1 MKSVIKTSF
10 AGKSYEKSGVFVVTD
25 ISLENLESSANHN
38 LLSQMATKSNGDFY
52 ELKNLDQLLDD
63 IGERSDIV
71 KVTSEEST
79 FKDIID
85 YKWLFF
91 LLIVLLGLEWF
102 VRRRAGSY

>member
-1 MKSVIKTSF
+1 
-10 AGKSYEKSGVFVVTD
+10 VFVVTD
-25 ISLENLESSANHN
+25 VSLEKLASSANHN
-38 LLSQMATKSNGDFY
+38 LLNQMATNSNGGFY
-52 ELKNLDQLLDD
+52 ELNNLDQLLND
-63 IGERSDIV
+63 IGDRTDIV

-91 LLIVLLGLEWF
+91 LLIVMLGLEWF